1 MKIAAKPVKPLHAS
15 TFPPSIGHADN
26 AKEDPMTTM
35 FHPLR
40 SLKTAV
46 SQIGSAIDAS
56 EAYSNAASGRSR
68 RTARGENALV
78 RHIPL

>member
-1 MKIAAKPVKPLHAS
+1 
-15 TFPPSIGHADN
+15 
-26 AKEDPMTTM
+26 MTTM

-40 SLKTAV
+40 SLKAAV

-56 EAYSNAASGRSR
+56 EAYSQAASGRSR
-68 RTARGENALV
+68 RAARGENALV

>member
-1 MKIAAKPVKPLHAS
+1 
-15 TFPPSIGHADN
+15 
-26 AKEDPMTTM
+26 MTTM

-40 SLKTAV
+40 SLRAVV

-56 EAYSNAASGRSR
+56 EAYSKAASGRSK